1 MLLFDFIQVAC
12 FQGSSI
18 AAWTSFP
25 FIVKLC
31 FVGKKNH
38 ILFISL
44 SVDGHLG
51 YFSHF
56 AVMNNQL

>member
-1 MLLFDFIQVAC
+1 MLLFDFTQVAC

-25 FIVKLC
+25 FCQTLLC
-31 FVGKKNH
+31 REKKH

-44 SVDGHLG
+44 SVDGHSG